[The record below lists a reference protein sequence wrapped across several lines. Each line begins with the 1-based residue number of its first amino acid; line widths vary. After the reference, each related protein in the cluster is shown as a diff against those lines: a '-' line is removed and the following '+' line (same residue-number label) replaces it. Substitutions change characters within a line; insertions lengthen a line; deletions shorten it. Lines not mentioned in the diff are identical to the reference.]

1 MEMYHQI
8 ILWISLMIANVL
20 AVTDVPEINRDLNF
34 PIRTLFNRVQQLQI
48 EGSIAEQ
55 DANGKTV
62 YLSPNSSGNLNPM
75 QSIYQDTSRSEW
87 IMTGPGEINVPILL
101 YHHVFPCPTP
111 NWLETDM
118 DLFEFQMRYLG
129 RHGYQTIT
137 TMQLR
142 EAILQGAV
150 LPPKPVIITFDDGN
164 ENIFKYA
171 FPIMER
177 YGLKGTIYVITERL
191 GYENFVSVDQLKE
204 LSAVG
209 WEIGSHTITHADL
222 TTLSPS
228 QLEEELLGS
237 RLRLEEVLGME
248 IHSIAYPYGL
258 FNSEVA
264 NSALKHGYIT
274 AMGLGLC
281 VHHGSYSL
289 FYLNRQPID
298 GPDALEEFLLIYK
311 RSANH

>member
-1 MEMYHQI
+1 MHHQI
-8 ILWISLMIANVL
+8 FLWISLMIANVL
-20 AVTDVPEINRDLNF
+20 TVTDVPEINRDLNF
-34 PIRTLFNRVQQLQI
+34 PIRSLLNRVQQLRT
-48 EGSIAEQ
+48 ERMIAEQ
-55 DANGKTV
+55 DVNGNTI
-62 YLSPNSSGNLNPM
+62 YLSPNSSVNLNQM
-75 QSIYQDTSRSEW
+75 HTIHHDTSGSGW
-87 IMTGPGEINVPILL
+87 IMTGPGEVNVPILL
-101 YHHVFPCPTP
+101 YHHVYPCPTP
-111 NWLETDM
+111 NWLETDV
-118 DLFEFQMRYLG
+118 DLFEYQMRYLG

-142 EAILQGAV
+142 EAVLQGAV
-150 LPPKPVIITFDDGN
+150 LPPKPVIITFDDGY
-164 ENIFKYA
+164 ENIFTYA

-177 YGLKGTIYVITERL
+177 YGLKGTIYVITKSL
-191 GYENFVSVDQLKE
+191 GYESFVSVDQLKT
-204 LSAVG
+204 LSAAG
-209 WEIGSHTITHADL
+209 WEIGSHTMTHPDL

-248 IHSIAYPYGL
+248 IYSIAYPYGL

-264 NSALKHGYIT
+264 NSALKHGYLT

-298 GPDALEEFLLIYK
+298 GPDALEEFLSIYK
-311 RSANH
+311 RSADH